1 MTKWLALALACA
13 ACSAGDDTATGA
25 HSQCGEGGAIDGSGC
40 SGAVT
45 TAQDACWKLVDC
57 GAIPVSSDNNNVF
70 DWGAC
75 VDRIE
80 TYIDVGQQLVLSCI
94 GASSCDALRV
104 PGSPDQPDGNQLSCF
119 HLGGR

>member
-1 MTKWLALALACA
+1 MKSWLFPSLLALC

-25 HSQCGEGGAIDGSGC
+25 HARCAEGGAINACPDT
-40 SGAVT
+40 VV
-45 TAQDACWKLVDC
+45 TAQDACWRMVDC
-57 GAIPVSSDNNNVF
+57 GAIAVNSGDMDNNF
-70 DWGAC
+70 DWGQC

-80 TYIDVGQQLVLSCI
+80 SSIDVAQDLIVSCI

-104 PGSPDQPDGNQLSCF
+104 PGSPNDPDQNQMSCF

>member
-1 MTKWLALALACA
+1 MKWLVLLSLCS
-13 ACSAGDDTATGA
+13 CSAGDDTSTGA
-25 HSQCGEGGAIDGSGC
+25 HAKCSEGGAINDC
-40 SGAVT
+40 DIDVV

-80 TYIDVGQQLVLSCI
+80 TFIDVGEQLAIDCV

-104 PGSPDQPDGNQLSCF
+104 EGSPDQPDANQISCL

>member
-1 MTKWLALALACA
+1 MKWLVLLLSLC
-13 ACSAGDDTATGA
+13 ACSAGDDTSTGA
-25 HSQCGEGGAIDGSGC
+25 HAKCSEGGAINSCDTD
-40 SGAVT
+40 VV

-57 GAIPVSSDNNNVF
+57 GAIPVSSDKDNTF

-80 TYIDVGQQLVLSCI
+80 TFIDVGEQLAISCI
-94 GASSCDALRV
+94 GASTCDALKV
-104 PGSPDQPDGNQLSCF
+104 PGSPDQPDSNQIDCL

>member
-1 MTKWLALALACA
+1 MKWLVLVGLCC

-25 HSQCGEGGAIDGSGC
+25 HAQCSEGGAINSCDTD
-40 SGAVT
+40 VT
-45 TAQDACWKLVDC
+45 TAQGACWKLVDC

-80 TYIDVGQQLVLSCI
+80 TSIDVGEQLTISCI
-94 GASSCDALRV
+94 NASSCDALKV
-104 PGSPDQPDGNQLSCF
+104 PGSPNQPDLNQISCM